1 VPHFIQNYL
10 PIFSLSNVP
19 LKKINIFNHYESLSY
34 LAEMPI
40 FKTSG
45 NLMGELRFL
54 AVST

>member
-1 VPHFIQNYL
+1 MAHL
-10 PIFSLSNVP
+10 PIFFLIQSP
-19 LKKINIFNHYESLSY
+19 PEKINIFNNYSILSY

-40 FKTSG
+40 FKTSD